1 MQQDGTCDFNLEIMR
16 NFQCCK
22 VRGQVHDATE
32 LSRHRERM
40 GCQWTP
46 LLQQVHVK
54 AVLAALV
61 WEPQP
66 EPPERLLPSRRI
78 SQ

>member
-1 MQQDGTCDFNLEIMR
+1 MMLQNYLD
-16 NFQCCK
+16 
-22 VRGQVHDATE
+22 TE
-32 LSRHRERM
+32 SGWAVSGPH
-40 GCQWTP
+40 C
-46 LLQQVHVK
+46 LQQVHVK